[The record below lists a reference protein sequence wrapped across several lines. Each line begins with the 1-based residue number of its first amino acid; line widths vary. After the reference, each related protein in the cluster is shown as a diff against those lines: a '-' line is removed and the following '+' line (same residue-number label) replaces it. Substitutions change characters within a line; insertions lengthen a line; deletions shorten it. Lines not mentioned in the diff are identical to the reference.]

1 MDHELIRVLEQLE
14 REKGIKKQ
22 VIIEAIELAI
32 TSASRKHFGS
42 SENIQARFNGTS
54 GNIELFALKQVVQE
68 VKDPNNEILLADASL
83 IKEDI
88 EVGQMIEVPIEQ
100 SKGFGRIAAQTAKQ
114 IIFQKLREAEREI
127 IYSDFKGREGDL
139 VTGIVQREERGN
151 LIVDLGKTEALLPR
165 NEQFLRELL
174 KRGDRIKAYVLE
186 VRRGGRGQ
194 QIVISR
200 THPGLLIK
208 LFELEI
214 PEIAEGIVEIKG
226 AVREPTGRSKIA
238 VVSHQKEVDPV
249 GACVGM
255 RGSRVQSIVH
265 ELRGEKIDI
274 VQWSPDP
281 ETFVRNAMVPAKIKR
296 IEVNQKENSMILIV
310 DEDQLPLAIGKKGQN
325 VRLSSKL
332 TKWKLDVYSEA
343 EYREKFQAGEEEIKD
358 QTESLPEGDSDSPTV
373 SEVDPETV

>member
-1 MDHELIRVLEQLE
+1 MDRELMRILEQLE

-22 VIIEAIELAI
+22 VVIDAIELAV
-32 TSASRKHFGS
+32 TSASRKHFGPG
-42 SENIQARFNGTS
+42 ENIRARVNSTS
-54 GNIELFALKQVVQE
+54 GEIELYSLKQVVE
-68 VKDPNNEILLADASL
+68 DLKDPKREILLADAL
-83 IKEDI
+83 QIRDDAEIGQTI
-88 EVGQMIEVPIEQ
+88 EIPVEQ

-127 IYSDFKGREGDL
+127 IYADFKSREGDL

-151 LIVDLGKTEALLPR
+151 LIIDLGKAEALLPR
-165 NEQFLRELL
+165 SEQFMRELL

-194 QIVISR
+194 QIIVSR
-200 THPGLLIK
+200 SHPGLLIK

-255 RGSRVQSIVH
+255 RGSRVQAIVH

-281 ETFVRNAMVPAKIKR
+281 VTFVRNAMVPAKIKR
-296 IEVNQKENSMILIV
+296 IEVNPQNNSMILIV
-310 DEDQLPLAIGKKGQN
+310 EEDQLPLAIGKKGQN
-325 VRLSSKL
+325 VRLTSKL

-343 EYREKFQAGEEEIKD
+343 EYREKCKQ
-358 QTESLPEGDSDSPTV
+358 EGK
-373 SEVDPETV
+373 EQ